1 MPGFDGTGP
10 LGEGP
15 VTGGSFGYCG
25 ARRRPRNALRG
36 RPIYRRFG
44 AGGGFGFGRG
54 RGISRG
60 FGLSYGDWRPG
71 AVDAK
76 PRLAELQQKANDLRA
91 YLKDLEASIGELEKS
106 SD

>member
-1 MPGFDGTGP
+1 MPRFDGSGP

-15 VTGGSFGYCG
+15 MTGGGFGYCG
-25 ARRRPRNALRG
+25 TRRRPGYGLRG
-36 RPIYRRFG
+36 RALY
-44 AGGGFGFGRG
+44 GGFGPSRGPGFGRG
-54 RGISRG
+54 RGLSRG

-76 PRLAELQQKANDLRA
+76 PRLAELQQEANDLRA
-91 YLKDLEASIGELEKS
+91 YLKDLEARIGELEKS